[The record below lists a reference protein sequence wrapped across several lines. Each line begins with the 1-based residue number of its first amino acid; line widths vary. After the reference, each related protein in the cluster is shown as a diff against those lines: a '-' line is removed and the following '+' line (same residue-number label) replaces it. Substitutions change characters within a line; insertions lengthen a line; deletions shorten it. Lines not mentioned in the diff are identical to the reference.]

1 MKTYRAIA
9 AMTIYL
15 AADIEAENLEQAEEI
30 AQSMDGGSFERL
42 RGRFDELGD
51 WCITD
56 VSEVTA

>member
-1 MKTYRAIA
+1 
-9 AMTIYL
+9 MTIYL
-15 AADIEAENLEQAEEI
+15 AAEIKAENLEQAEEI

-56 VSEVTA
+56 VSEVNV